1 MADAQAEDDRPVPD
15 RERSAAFLQTM
26 TGIMNGGS
34 LALMCSIGHKTGL
47 FDTMSQMAPAG
58 SAEIA
63 GAAGLGE
70 RYVREWLAAMTAGGI
85 VDHVPAGESGT
96 GTYHLPPEH
105 AGLLTRAAGPL
116 NMTTYCQYVSLLGQV
131 EDEVVDAFRNGGGVP
146 YDRYPKFQTLMAE
159 SSGQRLA
166 KALIPHVV
174 PLLPDGHQR
183 LTAGIDVADVG
194 CGSGRAL
201 NILAAEYPNSRFTG
215 FDIAEGALDQARAE
229 AARAGNDNVEFVT
242 RDAANL
248 AEPARFDVI
257 TSFDAVHD
265 QAHPDEM
272 LAGIHA
278 ALRPGGTYLC
288 VEPKAS
294 SHLHENLDMPTAAM
308 MYTIST
314 MHCMTVSLAYGG
326 EGLGTA
332 WGEQLA
338 VQKLTDAGFGE
349 IEVTGIKPDRA
360 NHYLL
365 SRKPAIDGGA
375 AVGGKAD
382 G

>member
-1 MADAQAEDDRPVPD
+1 MSESGAETEKPALD
-15 RERSAAFLQTM
+15 RERSSAFLATM
-26 TGIMNGGS
+26 TNIMNGGS

-47 FDTMSQMAPAG
+47 FDTMAGLPAAG
-58 SAEIA
+58 STEIA
-63 GAAGLGE
+63 EAAGLQE

-85 VDHVPAGESGT
+85 VDHDADAA
-96 GTYHLPPEH
+96 TYHLPPEH
-105 AGLLTRAAGPL
+105 AGLLTRGAGSL
-116 NMTTYCQYVSLLGQV
+116 NMTTYCQYISLLGQV
-131 EDEVVDAFRNGGGVP
+131 EDEVVDAFRDGGGVP

-166 KALIPHVV
+166 TALIPHVV
-174 PLLPDGHQR
+174 PLLPDGHDR

-215 FDIAEGALDQARAE
+215 FDIAEAALEGARAE
-229 AARAGNDNVEFVT
+229 AAAAGTSNVEFIA
-242 RDAANL
+242 RDAAAL
-248 AEPARFDVI
+248 DEPARFDVI

-265 QAHPDEM
+265 QAHPDKM
-272 LAGIHA
+272 LAGISA

-338 VQKLTDAGFGE
+338 LKKLADAGFVDV
-349 IEVTGIKPDRA
+349 EVTGIKPDRA
-360 NHYLL
+360 NHYLVA
-365 SRKPAIDGGA
+365 RKPTEAEVAG
-375 AVGGKAD
+375 
-382 G
+382 

>member
-1 MADAQAEDDRPVPD
+1 MTDGQKASEKPALD
-15 RERSAAFLQTM
+15 RERSTSFLQTM

-47 FDTMSQMAPAG
+47 FDAMSEMTAA
-58 SAEIA
+58 SSDEIA
-63 GAAGLGE
+63 EAAGLQE

-85 VDHVPAGESGT
+85 VDHDADS

-105 AGLLTRAAGPL
+105 AGLLTRAAGSL

-146 YDRYPKFQTLMAE
+146 YDRYPQFQTLMAE
-159 SSGQRLA
+159 SSGQRLS

-174 PLLPDGHQR
+174 PLLPNGHER

-215 FDIAEGALDQARAE
+215 FDIADAALDRARAE
-229 AARAGNDNVEFVT
+229 AAEAGTSNIEFVT
-242 RDAANL
+242 RDAAAL
-248 AEPARFDVI
+248 DEPARFDVI

-265 QAHPDEM
+265 QAHPDKM
-272 LAGIHA
+272 LVGINA

-294 SHLHENLDMPTAAM
+294 SHMHENLDMPTAAM

-338 VQKLTDAGFGE
+338 VEKLTAAGFID

-365 SRKPAIDGGA
+365 STKPSVDGG
-375 AVGGKAD
+375 D
-382 G
+382 R

>member
-1 MADAQAEDDRPVPD
+1 MSEGKVDK
-15 RERSAAFLQTM
+15 ERSAAFMANM
-26 TGIMNGGS
+26 TGIMNGGA

-47 FDTMSQMAPAG
+47 FDTMAELAPST

-63 GAAGLGE
+63 EAAGLDE
-70 RYVREWLAAMTAGGI
+70 RYVREWLSALTAGEI
-85 VDHVPAGESGT
+85 VDHDPEAGT
-96 GTYHLPPEH
+96 FHLPAEH

-116 NMTTYCQYVSLLGQV
+116 NLTTYCQYVSLLGQV

-146 YDRYPKFQTLMAE
+146 YDRYPQFQTLMAE
-159 SSGQRLA
+159 SSGQRLG
-166 KALIPHVV
+166 KALIPQVI
-174 PLLPDGHQR
+174 PLLPGGAER
-183 LTAGIDVADVG
+183 LTAGIDLADVG

-201 NILAAEYPNSRFTG
+201 NLMATEYPNSRFTG
-215 FDIAEGALDQARAE
+215 FDIAGAALDRARAE
-229 AARAGNDNVEFVT
+229 AAEAGSTNIEFVE
-242 RDAANL
+242 RDAAQLN
-248 AEPARFDVI
+248 ETERFDIV

-265 QAHPDEM
+265 QAHPDAM
-272 LAGIHA
+272 LAGIFA

-294 SHLHENLDMPTAAM
+294 SHLHENLEMPMAPM

-338 VQKLTDAGFGE
+338 LEKMANAGFTDV
-349 IEVTGIKPDRA
+349 EVTGIKADRA

-365 SRKPAIDGGA
+365 AT
-375 AVGGKAD
+375 KAGSD
-382 G
+382 EERAR